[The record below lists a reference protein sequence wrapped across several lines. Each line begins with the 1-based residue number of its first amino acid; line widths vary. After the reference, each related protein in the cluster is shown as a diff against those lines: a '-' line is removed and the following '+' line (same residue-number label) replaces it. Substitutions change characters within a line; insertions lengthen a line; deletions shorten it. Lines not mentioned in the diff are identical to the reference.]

1 MAIDAHK
8 EVKERVDTVT
18 PEMLYM
24 DLRQKVWGQ
33 DKEMQPLFLH
43 SSIT

>member
-8 EVKERVDTVT
+8 EVKEWVDTVT

-33 DKEMQPLFLH
+33 DKEIL
-43 SSIT
+43 